1 MTRKIR
7 CLIFLLGL
15 SLLLG
20 TGAAALPA
28 APEITAPSAVLFTSD
43 GTMLYQKNAHE
54 QLQPAS
60 VTKIMTMLLI
70 MEAIDDGRLQWDEM
84 VTTSAYAASMGG
96 TQIFLQEGEQMT
108 VEDMLKSIVVA
119 SANDAAVAMAE
130 HLGGSEE
137 GFVQMMNER
146 AAELGMEDSHFINA
160 NGLDGSGEKT
170 LTSAYDLALA
180 SCELLK
186 HEKIKDFTTIWM
198 DTVRNGQFG
207 LANTN
212 KMLKKYEGMTGLK
225 TGYISE
231 AGYCISASAQRDGM
245 ELVAV
250 IMAADTKENRM
261 ADATALLNYGFA
273 NYRVIA
279 PDVEGKIPAVPV
291 RLGQSDSV
299 QGQLGDADASLL
311 LEKEQVGTIEQKI
324 EMASELRAP
333 VEQGQTIGTLT
344 LESNG
349 EILLTVPI
357 VAQERV
363 EALSIGQIYQT
374 LLHGLLMR

>member
-1 MTRKIR
+1 MRRTMR
-7 CLIFLLGL
+7 CAALLL
-15 SLLLG
+15 CLCLVLG

-28 APEITAPSAVLFTSD
+28 PPEITAPSAVLFSSD

-54 QLQPAS
+54 PLQPAS

-70 MEAIDDGRLQWDEM
+70 MEAIDEGRLAWDEM
-84 VTTSAYAASMGG
+84 VTASAYAASMGG

-108 VEDMLKSIVVA
+108 VEDMFKSIVVA

-160 NGLDGSGEKT
+160 NGLDGDGEKT

-186 HEKIKDFTTIWM
+186 HETVKNYTSIWM

-212 KMLKKYEGMTGLK
+212 KMLKRYEGMTGLK
-225 TGYISE
+225 TGYISQ
-231 AGYCISASAQRDGM
+231 AVTASPPRPSGTGWSWWRSSWRRIPRKTAWRTPRRCSTTALPIIRRSRRRWKGRSRRYPCAWDRATASRACWAVTGRCCWRRIRWAPFSSASRW
-245 ELVAV
+245 
-250 IMAADTKENRM
+250 R
-261 ADATALLNYGFA
+261 
-273 NYRVIA
+273 RSCA
-279 PDVEGKIPAVPV
+279 PRWSRGRPSA
-291 RLGQSDSV
+291 G
-299 QGQLGDADASLL
+299 
-311 LEKEQVGTIEQKI
+311 
-324 EMASELRAP
+324 
-333 VEQGQTIGTLT
+333 
-344 LESNG
+344 
-349 EILLTVPI
+349 
-357 VAQERV
+357 
-363 EALSIGQIYQT
+363 
-374 LLHGLLMR
+374 

>member
-1 MTRKIR
+1 MRQTMR
-7 CLIFLLGL
+7 CAALLL
-15 SLLLG
+15 CLCLVLG

-28 APEITAPSAVLFTSD
+28 PPEITAPSAVLFSSD

-54 QLQPAS
+54 PLQPAS

-70 MEAIDDGRLQWDEM
+70 MEAIDEGRLAWDEM
-84 VTTSAYAASMGG
+84 VTASAYAASMGG

-108 VEDMLKSIVVA
+108 VEDMFKSIVVA

-160 NGLDGSGEKT
+160 NGLDGDGEKT

-186 HEKIKDFTTIWM
+186 HETVKNYTSIWM

-212 KMLKKYEGMTGLK
+212 KMLKRYEGMTGLK
-225 TGYISE
+225 TGYISQ
-231 AGYCISASAQRDGM
+231 AGYCISASAERDGL

-273 NYRVIA
+273 NYQKIA
-279 PDVEGKIPAVPV
+279 PEVEGQIPPVPV

-299 QGQLGDADASLL
+299 QGVLGGDGALL
-311 LEKEQVGTIEQKI
+311 LEKDQVGTIQQRI
-324 EMASELRAP
+324 EMEEELRAP
-333 VEQGQTIGTLT
+333 VEQGQTIGRLT
-344 LESNG
+344 LESEG
-349 EILLTVPI
+349 EVLLTVPI
-357 VAQERV
+357 VAQQRV
-363 EALSIGQIYQT
+363 EALTLGQIYQS
-374 LLHGLLMR
+374 LWHGLLMR